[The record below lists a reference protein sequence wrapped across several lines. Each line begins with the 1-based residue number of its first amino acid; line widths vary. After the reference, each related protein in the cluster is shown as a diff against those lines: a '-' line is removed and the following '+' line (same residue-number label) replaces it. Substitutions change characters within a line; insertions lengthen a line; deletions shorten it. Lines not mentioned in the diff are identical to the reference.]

1 MKALKLFALLLFF
14 CHQGAYARCGI
25 SNLFESDP
33 KIAVERV
40 FDESDFVGF
49 VRRIENAQTGSAIS
63 QQYVVLIA
71 LKGEFDRIALQP
83 FTNEGV
89 VVLGS
94 RNRQLEY
101 DEGEIAFLAL
111 SRLEDG
117 TFVQTECQAAFA
129 KIEISSD
136 LIESLEDRVVD

>member
-1 MKALKLFALLLFF
+1 MKALKLLALLLFF
-14 CHQGAYARCGI
+14 CHQGASARCGI

-63 QQYVVLIA
+63 QQYV
-71 LKGEFDRIALQP
+71 DRIALQP

-94 RNRQLEY
+94 RNRQLDY